1 MVKSLLSKMRALHED
16 AQGATMIEYAL
27 VFAAVALPLLAVL
40 IFFWKDISK
49 WAGEVWEQI
58 KGGSPGTDPSTL

>member
-1 MVKSLLSKMRALHED
+1 MVKRLLSRMRALHED
-16 AQGATMIEYAL
+16 QQGATMIEYAL

-49 WAGEVWEQI
+49 WAGDLWDAAKSAE
-58 KGGSPGTDPSTL
+58 GTDPDTL